1 ATEPGMTRREC
12 LVRWTATGAG
22 VRLGVALGAGR
33 PVTVAPAGAAEG
45 MDAFTPSIWFT
56 ITPDGKTTVHIVKA
70 EMGQHVGTSLAQ
82 VIAEELEVKWDDVR
96 LDMPQESA
104 ENFAVYGLAYTVNS
118 GSVTTEFDRLSR
130 AGAAGR
136 IALVSAGA
144 KLLRADESDC
154 YAEESRIIDRVSG
167 RSITYG
173 EILQKTKIEDRKST
187 RLNSSH
193 T

>member
-1 ATEPGMTRREC
+1 PPLASSPTRRSS
-12 LVRWTATGAG
+12 
-22 VRLGVALGAGR
+22 
-33 PVTVAPAGAAEG
+33 
-45 MDAFTPSIWFT
+45 D
-56 ITPDGKTTVHIVKA
+56 
-70 EMGQHVGTSLAQ
+70 
-82 VIAEELEVKWDDVR
+82 
-96 LDMPQESA
+96 
-104 ENFAVYGLAYTVNS
+104 LAYTVNS

-173 EILQKTKIEDRKST
+173 EILQKTKIDRKFSYPDDFKKVPLKPRAQYKGIGKSIPT
-187 RLNSSH
+187 LDI
-193 T
+193 